1 MTELQ
6 KMRVRDWVKKYDIMI
21 LTLSFLVLSTTLI
34 VLEHKGII

>member
-6 KMRVRDWVKKYDIMI
+6 KMRVRDWVKKYDIVI
-21 LTLSFLVLSTTLI
+21 LTLSFLVLSTILI